1 MKVLVIEDDVKVS
14 AALRRALEAESYLV
28 ETQSDGDAGLWAATE
43 GRHDVIVLDVMLPGK
58 DGYSVCAELRRKGC
72 MTPVLMLTALTT
84 DGDQT
89 RGLDTGADDYLG
101 KPFALSVF
109 LARVR
114 ALARRAADTPPP
126 PVEVG
131 ALRID
136 PRRRSVRFAN
146 RPVAVTA
153 REYDVLEYLVR
164 RSGAVVSK
172 RDILGGVWD
181 FDFDGDP
188 NIVEVYVRRLR
199 VKLAAL
205 GAGQVIETVRGAG
218 YRLVDHGT

>member
-1 MKVLVIEDDVKVS
+1 MKVLVVEDDLKVS
-14 AALRRALEAESYLV
+14 SALRRALEAEGYLV
-28 ETQSDGDAGLWAATE
+28 ETQSDGDAGLWAAAE

-58 DGYSVCAELRRKGC
+58 DGYSVCAELRRSGC
-72 MTPVLMLTALTT
+72 TTPVLMLTALTT
-84 DGDQT
+84 DADQT
-89 RGLDTGADDYLG
+89 RGLDTGADDYLA
-101 KPFALSVF
+101 KPFALSVL

-114 ALARRAADTPPP
+114 ALTRRAAETPPP
-126 PVEVG
+126 PVAVG
-131 ALRID
+131 SLRID
-136 PRRRSVRFAN
+136 PRRRSVCFAD
-146 RPVAVTA
+146 RPVVVTA

-181 FDFDGDP
+181 FEFDGDP

-199 VKLAAL
+199 TKLEAV

-218 YRLVDHGT
+218 YRLVDDGA